1 MHSSPSFGSQHAR
14 SISAPLTMQSER
26 DYGAPQLKP
35 RIPYQLTKAS
45 LHVHYAL
52 RFCNPVTRAHVR
64 LLGPC
69 FKTGRM
75 GNRLNAK
82 AEYNSMSHQNIHS
95 NGSGPETGGPST
107 PVQMPAVNE
116 LEACTLSIT
125 VEATALHTQARH
137 SLPKQQAT
145 NSRSTR
151 RPHCLWRDLREMHP

>member
-1 MHSSPSFGSQHAR
+1 MDLHQSFLWLHPAQAKFAIFRVPTCTLYLRPTDNAVRAGLWCA
-14 SISAPLTMQSER
+14 A
-26 DYGAPQLKP
+26 AKP

-82 AEYNSMSHQNIHS
+82 AEYHSSSHQNTRTD
-95 NGSGPETGGPST
+95 GSGPETGGPSA
-107 PVQMPAVNE
+107 PAQMPAVNK
-116 LEACTLSIT
+116 LEAGTLSIT
-125 VEATALHTQARH
+125 VEATALNTQARH
-137 SLPKQQAT
+137 SLPK
-145 NSRSTR
+145 
-151 RPHCLWRDLREMHP
+151 